1 MNSQIGSRI
10 NSVKADIRQIETRH
24 QRIPGDVCLVAVS
37 KTKPIADILAA
48 KAAGQRQ
55 FGESYV
61 QEAVEKITALADKEL
76 IWHFIGPIQKNKTR
90 LIAEHF
96 DWVHSIDR
104 LVIAERLNA
113 QRPKFLPPIQTCI
126 QVNIDNEASKAGVP
140 IEQVQPLAESLAKL
154 PQLNLR
160 GLMTIPQAC
169 NDQDEQRQRF
179 AQLRRQLEQLHQL
192 GLKLDTL
199 SMGMSSDLESA
210 IAEGATIVRIGTRIF
225 GKRQFDK

>member
-61 QEAVEKITALADKEL
+61 QEAVEKITTLADKEL

-96 DWVHSIDR
+96 DWVHSIER

>member
-1 MNSQIGSRI
+1 MSSQIGSRI
-10 NSVKADIRQIETRH
+10 NSVKADIHQIEIRH
-24 QRIPGDVCLVAVS
+24 QRIPGDVCLLAVS
-37 KTKPIADILAA
+37 KTKSIADILAA
-48 KAAGQRQ
+48 KAAGQSQ

-61 QEAVEKITALADKEL
+61 QEAVEKITTLADKEL

-199 SMGMSSDLESA
+199 SMGMSGDLESA
-210 IAEGATIVRIGTRIF
+210 IAEGATIVRIGTSIF
-225 GKRQFDK
+225 GKRTTR